1 MKKIRSIIELSMQLA
16 KSNFKLRNEGSF
28 LGIFWYLLEPLI
40 FFVILLFL
48 GGVINKNPI
57 PSYPLYLL
65 LGILMFNFFVT
76 VTTQATSTLDKNH
89 GFIKSL
95 RINSESFVIATIIQ
109 FTFSHIIEM
118 ILFTIIMFFIGSHV
132 YFILLYPI
140 LFFFF
145 CLFTIGLSF
154 TLATISVYFVDLQNI
169 WSVFTILLWF
179 VTPIFYSFQ
188 DPSSIIFKLNYIN
201 PLTHFMTVTRD
212 VIIYHRVPTL
222 LATLGI
228 CIFSIIVFFIGLY
241 IFEKNKKSFAE
252 IL

>member
-1 MKKIRSIIELSMQLA
+1 MKKLRNIVELSTQLA
-16 KSNFKLRNEGSF
+16 KTNFKLRNEGSF

-65 LGILMFNFFVT
+65 LGILMFNFFVA
-76 VTTQATSTLDKNH
+76 VTTQATSAIYSNS
-89 GFIKSL
+89 GFIKSIK
-95 RINSESFVIATIIQ
+95 INSESFVLSTIIQ

-118 ILFTIIMFFIGSHV
+118 ALFTIAMFFLESQV

-140 LFFFF
+140 VFFFF

-154 TLATISVYFVDLQNI
+154 ILATISVYFIDLQNI
-169 WSVFTILLWF
+169 WSVVTRLLWF
-179 VTPIFYSFQ
+179 VTPIFYLFQ

-201 PLTHFMTVTRD
+201 PLTHFITVTRD
-212 VIIYHRVPTL
+212 IVIYHRVPTL
-222 LATLGI
+222 LATSGI
-228 CIFSIIVFFIGLY
+228 CIFSIAVFLIGLY